1 MAEGVNKAILVGNL
15 GKDPE
20 LSYTQSGVARSRF
33 SLATT
38 ESYNNN
44 AGERQE
50 RVEWH
55 NIVVWGKQAEI
66 VSKFLQKGR
75 QVYLE
80 GRIQNRSYDDK
91 DGNKRYI
98 SEINAN
104 RVIFLGGGR
113 GGEGGGGGY
122 GGGGGGGGGYGGGG
136 GGGYGG
142 PPSGGDSGGGY
153 GGPPSGG
160 GPSGG
165 DSGGGYGGPGPND
178 DDIPF

>member
-20 LSYTQSGVARSRF
+20 LSYTQSGVARCRF
-33 SLATT
+33 SLATS

-50 RVEWH
+50 RTEWH
-55 NIVVWGKQAEI
+55 NIVVWGKLAET

-91 DGNKRYI
+91 DGVKRYI
-98 SEINAN
+98 TEINAN
-104 RVIFLGGGR
+104 KVTFLGTRGDGGGQF
-113 GGEGGGGGY
+113 GGYQGGSSSTGGSPSGGDFGGGGY
-122 GGGGGGGGGYGGGG
+122 GN
-136 GGGYGG
+136 GG
-142 PPSGGDSGGGY
+142 PPGFD
-153 GGPPSGG
+153 
-160 GPSGG
+160 
-165 DSGGGYGGPGPND
+165 PGD